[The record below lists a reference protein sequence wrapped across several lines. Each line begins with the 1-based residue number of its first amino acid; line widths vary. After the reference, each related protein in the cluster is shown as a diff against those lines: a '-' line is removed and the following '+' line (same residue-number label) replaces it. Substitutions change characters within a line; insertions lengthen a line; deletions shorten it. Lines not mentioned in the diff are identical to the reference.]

1 MKFNIWNDF
10 PQKPLPELLD
20 FIVDNRGK
28 TVPTVSQEE
37 ACEIVLIATNCIR
50 NENLYPVYEKVR
62 YISKETY
69 EKWFRA
75 HPISGDII
83 FVNKGT
89 PGRICFCPEN
99 IDFCIAQDMMAFRV
113 NSSVLYNKYLLAV
126 LRSREMQEQI
136 RITSVGDTIPHFK
149 KEFLKELTI
158 PLPPMDVQQII
169 GDYYFKLSEKIE
181 LNKKINEN
189 LEQQA
194 QALFKNLIADIQERV
209 PFTSV
214 IQVLG
219 GGTPKTGKQEYWNGE
234 IPFFTPKDVGAPYVL
249 TTEKSITPLG
259 LDNCNSRL
267 YPVNTVFLTA
277 RGTVG
282 KVSLAGV
289 PMSMN
294 QSCYALAG
302 KDGLHQIIVYHYVL
316 ETVKALKH
324 KASGAVFDA
333 IITRDFDTE
342 SVPALS
348 SEQIDSFIAVAEP
361 IYSDILNRTIEN
373 QRLAALRDTLLPKL
387 MSGEIDV
394 SAVRI

>member
-1 MKFNIWNDF
+1 MKLLDICETIVDCPHSTAKDEGTGYPLIRTPNVGKGRLKLAGVHRVSENVYNQRNERAV
-10 PQKPLPELLD
+10 PQVDDLILAREAPVGNVAIIRQGQQVCLGQRTVLIRPNKEYVDPDYLVYYLLSPELQHKLLSSA
-20 FIVDNRGK
+20 NGA
-28 TVPTVSQEE
+28 TVSHLNMSSIRSLEVQVP
-37 ACEIVLIATNCIR
+37 EIEIQ
-50 NENLYPVYEKVR
+50 K
-62 YISKETY
+62 
-69 EKWFRA
+69 
-75 HPISGDII
+75 
-83 FVNKGT
+83 
-89 PGRICFCPEN
+89 RIGAILAR
-99 IDFCIAQDMMAFRV
+99 IDD
-113 NSSVLYNKYLLAV
+113 
-126 LRSREMQEQI
+126 
-136 RITSVGDTIPHFK
+136 
-149 KEFLKELTI
+149 
-158 PLPPMDVQQII
+158 
-169 GDYYFKLSEKIE
+169 KIE
-181 LNKKINEN
+181 LNTAINEN

-294 QSCYALAG
+294 QSCYALTG

-387 MSGEIDV
+387 MNGEIDV
-394 SAVRI
+394 SSVQI

>member
-1 MKFNIWNDF
+1 MSEWKECTIADLGEVVGGAT
-10 PQKPLPELLD
+10 PSTKKP
-20 FIVDNRGK
+20 
-28 TVPTVSQEE
+28 
-37 ACEIVLIATNCIR
+37 
-50 NENLYPVYEKVR
+50 ENYENGDISWITPKDLSTLSGR
-62 YISKETY
+62 YIFRGERNITETGLNSCSTRLLSPNTVLFSSRAPIGYVAISAKEMCTNQGF
-69 EKWFRA
+69 KSVI
-75 HPISGDII
+75 P
-83 FVNKGT
+83 
-89 PGRICFCPEN
+89 N
-99 IDFCIAQDMMAFRV
+99 INTDFMF
-113 NSSVLYNKYLLAV
+113 LYYLLKYNRDNIENMGSGTTFKEVSGNTMKSIKVCVPVDIDEQRRIGAV
-126 LRSREMQEQI
+126 LSAI
-136 RITSVGDTIPHFK
+136 D
-149 KEFLKELTI
+149 
-158 PLPPMDVQQII
+158 D
-169 GDYYFKLSEKIE
+169 KIE
-181 LNKKINEN
+181 LNTAINEN

-302 KDGLHQIIVYHYVL
+302 KNGLHQIIVYHYVL

-387 MSGEIDV
+387 MNGEIDV

>member
-1 MKFNIWNDF
+1 MNDWKECTLSDIIIF
-10 PQKPLPELLD
+10 KNGKKKPDTEGT
-20 FIVDNRGK
+20 F
-28 TVPTVSQEE
+28 
-37 ACEIVLIATNCIR
+37 
-50 NENLYPVYEKVR
+50 PVYGGNGILGYVNDYNLSKGIAIGRVGVYCGSVYYSRKECW
-62 YISKETY
+62 ISDNAIQAIN
-69 EKWFRA
+69 R
-75 HPISGDII
+75 D
-83 FVNKGT
+83 
-89 PGRICFCPEN
+89 
-99 IDFCIAQDMMAFRV
+99 
-113 NSSVLYNKYLLAV
+113 NSDLIYDYYLLKSLRLNERRIGTSQPLLTQEILNRIVINCPDIMQQRKIAAV
-126 LRSREMQEQI
+126 LSAI
-136 RITSVGDTIPHFK
+136 DN
-149 KEFLKELTI
+149 
-158 PLPPMDVQQII
+158 
-169 GDYYFKLSEKIE
+169 KIE
-181 LNKKINEN
+181 LNTAINEN

-394 SAVRI
+394 SAVKI